1 MEIAGT
7 IAWKDIGVGT
17 FALITESGETYELKD
32 APPELCQNGL
42 KVKIAGQIREDVM
55 TLAAIGPVFEV
66 ESFETI
72 AE

>member
-1 MEIAGT
+1 MGT

-17 FALITESGETYELKD
+17 FALIDQAGLTYELKD
-32 APPELCQNGL
+32 PPPELCQDGF
-42 KVKIAGQIREDVM
+42 KVRVTGRIRDDVM

-66 ESFETI
+66 ESFEAI